1 MSTAASWIRYGVGI
15 DESQEIAQIATDF
28 ALIQAKGAW
37 YTISCLVDNKDQILV
52 ANYLKDNE
60 VDIDDLEAVT
70 KAFKFQGMEKLVN
83 FLNDNQDLR
92 DIVIEEV
99 RDLF

>member
-1 MSTAASWIRYGVGI
+1 MSTAASWIRYGIGI
-15 DESQEIAQIATDF
+15 DESQEIATIATDF

-37 YTISCLVDNKDQILV
+37 YTISCLVDHRTNPIV
-52 ANYLKDNE
+52 AAYLSANDVK
-60 VDIDDLEAVT
+60 VDDEEAVT

-99 RDLF
+99 RELF